1 MNTMGIGVGDF
12 DRDGCLDLALSN
24 IGPNKL
30 LRNDCDGTFTEVG
43 VEASVAR
50 SQQRADQR
58 SVTWGVSFGDFNLDG
73 WEDLYVA
80 AGALVNSDLSEAP
93 QPNELFVND
102 GHARF
107 LDLSAPSRAAG
118 AGQSRGVAVADFD
131 RDGRLDV
138 LVLDQDGTPHLYRN
152 VTPRGSRHWLEVD
165 TVGTA
170 SNRDGCGAR
179 LVATPAAGPPIVRE
193 VFCGSTSVASGS
205 DRVVHFGLG
214 ADPVLRKLAID
225 WPSGARQVLR
235 NVRADRLL
243 QVREPAP

>member
-1 MNTMGIGVGDF
+1 MNSMGIGIGDF
-12 DRDGCLDLALSN
+12 NRDGCLDLALSN

-43 VEASVAR
+43 ARARVAR
-50 SQQRADQR
+50 GQQQADQR

-73 WEDLYVA
+73 WEDLYFA

-93 QPNELFVND
+93 QRNELFVND
-102 GHARF
+102 GPGSF
-107 LDLSAPSRAAG
+107 LDLSAPSGAADP
-118 AGQSRGVAVADFD
+118 GQSRGVAVADFD
-131 RDGRLDV
+131 RDGRLDM

-152 VTPRGSRHWLEVD
+152 VTPRGGRHWLEVD

-179 LVATPAAGPPIVRE
+179 LVATPATGPPIVRE

-205 DRVVHFGLG
+205 DRIAHFGLG
-214 ADPVLRKLAID
+214 GDAVLRKLEID
-225 WPSGARQVLR
+225 WPSGIRQVLG
-235 NVRADRLL
+235 NVRADRVL
-243 QVREPAP
+243 QVREPAR